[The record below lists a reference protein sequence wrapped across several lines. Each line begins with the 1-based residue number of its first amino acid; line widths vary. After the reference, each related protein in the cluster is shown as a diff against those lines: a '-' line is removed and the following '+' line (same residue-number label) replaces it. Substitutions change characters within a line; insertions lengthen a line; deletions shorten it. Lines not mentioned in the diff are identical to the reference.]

1 MEKDDLLVIE
11 TTKVKTEL
19 LNFCMELKKTGN
31 ESQKKKAD
39 EIIKWVR
46 KNQEESKETYE
57 NKLNEI
63 KNAK

>member
-1 MEKDDLLVIE
+1 
-11 TTKVKTEL
+11 
-19 LNFCMELKKTGN
+19 MELKNTGN

-46 KNQEESKETYE
+46 RNQEESKEIYE

>member
-1 MEKDDLLVIE
+1 MEM
-11 TTKVKTEL
+11 KVK
-19 LNFCMELKKTGN
+19 
-31 ESQKKKAD
+31 KKKAD